1 MNPTK
6 NELISVN
13 HKRKELNLSEYE
25 QPNTPYI
32 HCDDGIQDDLFNFFN
47 DY

>member
-1 MNPTK
+1 MNPVK

-25 QPNTPYI
+25 QQYTPYI
-32 HCDDGIQDDLFNFFN
+32 DCDDGIHDDLFNFVN